1 MQILWL
7 KCDSNPHTLWQVKIY
22 NKTLLAQLDA
32 KGSLH
37 TTVGNKLSIKPQKS
51 IGIRGFFLV
60 EIDQSRESV
69 ILSIRA
75 SKKLMTYI
83 FGDWKKE
90 ESSKEKTYW
99 MCQNK

>member
-1 MQILWL
+1 MQKVFYQL
-7 KCDSNPHTLWQVKIY
+7 Y
-22 NKTLLAQLDA
+22 TLL
-32 KGSLH
+32 H
-37 TTVGNKLSIKPQKS
+37 FVGNKLSIKTQKS

-60 EIDQSRESV
+60 RIDQSWESV

-90 ESSKEKTYW
+90 ESSKEKKTYW